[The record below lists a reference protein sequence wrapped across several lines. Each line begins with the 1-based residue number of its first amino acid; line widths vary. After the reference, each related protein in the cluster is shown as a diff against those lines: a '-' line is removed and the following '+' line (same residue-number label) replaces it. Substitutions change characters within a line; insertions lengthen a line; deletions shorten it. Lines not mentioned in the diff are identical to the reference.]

1 MLMLIFLIPILFSM
15 FLNSQ
20 LTHCHLPLPH
30 SHSHG
35 SHQKKKKKSS
45 KLGVRTNYL
54 MSSLV
59 GSQDKDT
66 ASKVRSMTIMVRVCV
81 IYLSCLCLLG
91 FNPYGSNLGLF

>member
-1 MLMLIFLIPILFSM
+1 MLIFLIPILFSM

-20 LTHCHLPLPH
+20 LAHCHLPLPH
-30 SHSHG
+30 SHSHTENA
-35 SHQKKKKKSS
+35 SAAVTKKKKPSS

-59 GSQDKDT
+59 GSQDKDA
-66 ASKVRSMTIMVRVCV
+66 ASKVRSMTIMVCVWV

-91 FNPYGSNLGLF
+91 FNP

>member
-1 MLMLIFLIPILFSM
+1 
-15 FLNSQ
+15 
-20 LTHCHLPLPH
+20 
-30 SHSHG
+30 
-35 SHQKKKKKSS
+35 
-45 KLGVRTNYL
+45 

>member
-1 MLMLIFLIPILFSM
+1 
-15 FLNSQ
+15 
-20 LTHCHLPLPH
+20 
-30 SHSHG
+30 
-35 SHQKKKKKSS
+35 
-45 KLGVRTNYL
+45 

-81 IYLSCLCLLG
+81 G